1 MKIGVGMGRVTGQ
14 DIEQGSIS
22 VRRALATALGVLAA
36 IGLIALT
43 VLVSNSNR
51 QRDEALAAQRH
62 SFEVIILVRTLQ
74 STMASAEL
82 SLGRYVVNLEPAFG
96 RVYVDDWRR
105 AGFAIDRLRK
115 VTRDNPQQA
124 QLAERLRA
132 IHQER
137 GALLSGAALRTRY
150 DQKLNG
156 LAIFDQAGKVASVKE
171 LSDTLEQIVAIENRL
186 LDQRIRAATATVEQS
201 NWAATLLLS
210 FAVVILA
217 GAAILGFSMIQALT
231 ERRLARKDADEV
243 TRIAQD
249 LEEAVAER
257 TAELRLANQALLA
270 EAGDR
275 EAAEAQLRQVQKMEA
290 VGQLT
295 GGIAHDFNNMLAVV
309 IGGLELAKRRIAEN
323 RVEAS
328 RHLDNAMEG
337 ASRAAAL
344 TRRLLA
350 FARAEPLLPEAVSPD
365 SLIGGMTE
373 LLDRTLGERITIRTR
388 FESDGWP
395 IWVDRHQLENAL
407 LNLAV
412 NARDAMEGE
421 GTLTI
426 ATATRT
432 LRDGEISGIRAG
444 DYVAVSV
451 ADTGCGMDQA
461 VLDRVFEPFFT
472 TKPVGKGTGLG
483 LSQIFGFVRQ
493 STGEIIITSQPGHGT
508 TVTVLLPRF
517 TGAGRIAPAIAP
529 PIYVPT
535 TPTPREKHATILVVE
550 DDPRVLNATV
560 EALTELGHCPVPC
573 ATPDEAERLMDENP
587 DVRLILSDV
596 VMPGTTGPELIAA
609 LRPRH
614 PRIGVLFVTGYA
626 GEIGDAGVFGG
637 HDVLRKPFTIDALA
651 NAVEAALAKTSGPPP
666 FEAAAAAE

>member
-1 MKIGVGMGRVTGQ
+1 MVDASAQG
-14 DIEQGSIS
+14 IEQGSIS
-22 VRRALATALGVLAA
+22 VRRALAIALALVAA

-43 VLVSNSNR
+43 VLVTNSNR

-74 STMASAEL
+74 STMAEAEL
-82 SLGRYVVNLEPAFG
+82 SLGRYVVNLQPEFG
-96 RVYVDDWRR
+96 RVYVDEWRR
-105 AGFAIDRLRK
+105 AGFAINRLRE

-124 QLAERLRA
+124 ELTDRLKKFYE
-132 IHQER
+132 ER

-150 DQKLNG
+150 DQKING
-156 LAIFDQAGKVASVKE
+156 LAIFDKAGKVASLKE
-171 LSDTLEQIVAIENRL
+171 LNDTLERIIDVENKVL
-186 LDQRIRAATATVEQS
+186 ETRIRQANATLDQS

-210 FAVVILA
+210 FAVVIVIGA
-217 GAAILGFSMIQALT
+217 GLLGFFVIQSMA
-231 ERRLARKDADEV
+231 ERRAARKDAEDVARRAWE
-243 TRIAQD
+243 
-249 LEEAVAER
+249 LEDAVAER
-257 TAELRLANQALLA
+257 TAELRAANEALRA
-270 EAGDR
+270 EAAER
-275 EAAEAQLRQVQKMEA
+275 EAAEAQLRQAQKMDA

-309 IGGLELAKRRIAEN
+309 IGGLELAKRRLAEGS
-323 RVEAS
+323 EDAG
-328 RHLDNAMEG
+328 RHLENAMEG

-365 SLIGGMTE
+365 ALIQGMHE
-373 LLDRTLGERITIRTR
+373 LLDRTLGERIAVRTR
-388 FESDGWP
+388 FANDDWAV
-395 IWVDRHQLENAL
+395 WVDRHQLENAL

-412 NARDAMEGE
+412 NARDAMDGE

-432 LRDGEISGIRAG
+432 IAPGELGDLRPG
-444 DYVAVSV
+444 DYIAISV
-451 ADTGCGMDQA
+451 ADTGCGMDKA

-493 STGEIIITSQPGHGT
+493 SSGEIVIASQPGFGT
-508 TVTVLLPRF
+508 TVTLLLPRF
-517 TGAGRIAPAIAP
+517 VGAQRLAPAPVEPVRA
-529 PIYVPT
+529 VPSGAQ
-535 TPTPREKHATILVVE
+535 EQYATILVVE

-560 EALTELGHCPVPC
+560 EALAELGHTPIPCPG
-573 ATPDEAERLMDENP
+573 PDEAEALIDAHP
-587 DVRLILSDV
+587 DVRLVLTDV
-596 VMPGTTGPELIAA
+596 VMPGTTGPELVGL

-614 PRIGVLFVTGYA
+614 PHLGVLFVTGYA
-626 GEIGDAGVFGG
+626 GEIDEAAAFGG
-637 HDVLRKPFTIDALA
+637 HDVLRKPFTIGALSS
-651 NAVEAALAKTSGPPP
+651 AVQAALAKTSGPPP